1 MSVPNQYKGF
11 SKLPEAVQQKMSP
24 ELARKYQMGG
34 SVMQRPLFRQ
44 MGGAAAPPPM
54 APAPAMPMAPAPA
67 PAMPMAPPPNQ
78 GMDQRLAFAEQAGQQ
93 LGTEAA
99 METMTRLDGAQDYET
114 LIDGIRG
121 NEKPIEARY
130 AELAGL
136 VGEQDARQTPESVL
150 TLTQP
155 TIMMTEQGALDSGIG
170 ELIQSVMGDTQMT
183 GDMRGGVGS
192 LMEKGAGNTPPVNF
206 NQGGPVEVQ
215 KFDNGNVADRAVAL
229 QKSFLPAFQG
239 IYGTPEERQEQLE
252 KDKRFAQS
260 QILFDIA
267 QAGLNLAGTT
277 QGNTLAERL
286 AAASSGLPQAIGQR
300 AASVQEAERALKA
313 QDQQAK
319 AAALQAGIS
328 QAQAEQ
334 AQKAALLLAKAKK
347 NPDFKQVYGLDPKT
361 QRPTII
367 GEYNRND
374 PNANKVL
381 QSLAALT
388 ADGKLFDMERYKT
401 ELRLEEKTRGP
412 QDSDPFEVLLPF
424 SVKTQ
429 DGSKID
435 FAAGEIAFLTDAQ
448 KQTYLGKFKPYDA
461 NKGLITLYKKDGSA
475 LKTFY
480 EGDPQ
485 IKTLIDDGSF
495 VEDREVFLAANREAE
510 AQDREK
516 DIRTRPEVISKDGQ
530 IIELTF
536 NDNGTIKDKKVIG
549 TYGEEDTFGSSLTGR
564 ALEFFNSK
572 TKDTDDGTEI
582 SVIDLYAQNKLSED
596 QTRIMESFIRD
607 FTNPETTVGGVKV
620 KSLPNFVE
628 LAIIDRLKKG
638 QQSPVPLNSLP
649 LTKDLQQKFGLIQPL
664 QLEFGPDGKIDYSRF
679 EDMPSIIIGGVD
691 LTNAQGFM
699 SGFKTFGNFI
709 AGQAAEVGIG
719 SGVFGKGGELTLKA
733 RDQLDSL
740 ARKTIKDMRAA
751 NEGRVLK
758 LELEKLESEVEKFGG
773 TALNTD
779 ARALNG
785 LETLR
790 NSLALEY
797 NGVVKLLEYIAVKP
811 SMFEE
816 TRVEAAKKAKLDL
829 ETLLGEYTAAIMSYK
844 YAESKS
850 KRKSGGERLPRKSNG
865 TR

>member
-1 MSVPNQYKGF
+1 
-11 SKLPEAVQQKMSP
+11 
-24 ELARKYQMGG
+24 
-34 SVMQRPLFRQ
+34 
-44 MGGAAAPPPM
+44 
-54 APAPAMPMAPAPA
+54 
-67 PAMPMAPPPNQ
+67 
-78 GMDQRLAFAEQAGQQ
+78 
-93 LGTEAA
+93 
-99 METMTRLDGAQDYET
+99 
-114 LIDGIRG
+114 
-121 NEKPIEARY
+121 
-130 AELAGL
+130 
-136 VGEQDARQTPESVL
+136 
-150 TLTQP
+150 
-155 TIMMTEQGALDSGIG
+155 
-170 ELIQSVMGDTQMT
+170 
-183 GDMRGGVGS
+183 
-192 LMEKGAGNTPPVNF
+192 
-206 NQGGPVEVQ
+206 PVEVQ
-215 KFDNGNVADRAVAL
+215 RFDAGGVAQSAIEQ
-229 QKSFLPAFQG
+229 QKAFLPAFQA
-239 IYGTPEERQEQLE
+239 IYGTPEERQAELE
-252 KDKRFAQS
+252 KDRDFARS
-260 QILFDIA
+260 QMLFDIA

-286 AAASSGLPQAIGQR
+286 AAATSGLPQAIGQR
-300 AASVQEAERALKA
+300 AAGVRAAEKALQA

-334 AQKAALLLAKAKK
+334 AQKAALELARAKK
-347 NPDFKQVYGLDPKT
+347 SPDFQAVYGLDPKT
-361 QRPTII
+361 QRPTKI

-374 PNANKVL
+374 PKRNEVL
-381 QSLAALT
+381 QNLAALT
-388 ADGKLFDMERYKT
+388 YDGKLYDKERYKT
-401 ELRLEEKTRGP
+401 ELRIEEKTRGP
-412 QDSDPFEVLLPF
+412 QDSDPFEVLVPF

-429 DGSKID
+429 DGSQID

-461 NKGLITLYKKDGSA
+461 NKSLITLYKKDGSE

-480 EGDPQ
+480 EGDSQ
-485 IKTLIDDGSF
+485 IKTLIDDGSY

-510 AQDREK
+510 AEEREK
-516 DIRTRPEVISKDGQ
+516 DIRTRPEVISKDNQ
-530 IIELTF
+530 IIELTK
-536 NDNGTIKDKKVIG
+536 NDDGTIKDKRVIG

-564 ALEFFNSK
+564 ALEFFNSQ
-572 TKDTDDGTEI
+572 TKDTVSGKEI
-582 SVIDLYAQNKLSED
+582 PVIDLYARNRLDEE

-628 LAIIDRLKKG
+628 LAIIERLERG

-649 LTKDLQQKFGLIQPL
+649 LTKELQEKFGIIQPL
-664 QLEFGPDGKIDYSRF
+664 QLEFGSDGKIDYSRF
-679 EDMPSIIIGGVD
+679 EDMPTIIIGGVD

-719 SGVFGKGGELTLKA
+719 SGVFGKSGELTLKA

-758 LELEKLESEVEKFGG
+758 LELEKLESEVKKFEG
-773 TALNTD
+773 TAFNTD

-790 NSLALEY
+790 NALALEY

-816 TRVEAAKKAKLDL
+816 TRIEAAKKAKLDL

-850 KRKSGGERLPRKSNG
+850 KRKSGGKRLPRKNDG
-865 TR
+865 TK